1 VIVDIVQIFRRLRQ
15 GRARHDEK
23 DDFVFGHAADRG
35 RVLATRAIARL
46 RGALDPSKSG
56 PLNGRLAE
64 PQTFFLFQFGV
75 LPPGADR
82 RAGLGAGGAG
92 GGGKAEAK
100 AKNCGFRR
108 HNLPP
113 LLRGSIR

>member
-1 VIVDIVQIFRRLRQ
+1 MIVDIVQIFRRLRQ

-35 RVLATRAIARL
+35 RVLSKRAIVQL

-56 PLNGRLAE
+56 PLNGSFGE